1 MPTALS
7 ARARALLEKPVLA
20 HLATLMKDGSPQ
32 VSPLWVDTDGTNV
45 LVNTAEGR
53 IKSRNVRRDA
63 RVALSL
69 TDPEN
74 QYATL
79 LVRGRVVEVRAE
91 GAREH
96 IDKLSQKYVKR
107 AYTHRPGE
115 VRLILVIEPEL
126 VGGSGA

>member
-1 MPTALS
+1 MPNTLS
-7 ARARALLEKPVLA
+7 SKARALLEKAALV
-20 HLATLMKDGSPQ
+20 HLATVMKDGSPQ
-32 VSPLWVDTDGTNV
+32 VSPVWVDTDGTNI

-53 IKSRNVRRDA
+53 IKTRNVRRDA

-69 TDPEN
+69 TDPDN

-79 LVRGRVVEVRAE
+79 LIRGRVVEVRAQ
-91 GAREH
+91 GAKEH

-115 VRLILVIEPEL
+115 LRLILVIKPER

>member
-1 MPTALS
+1 MPATLS
-7 ARARALLEKPVLA
+7 AKARALLGKPALA

-32 VSPLWVDTDGTNV
+32 VSPVWVDTDGNRV

-53 IKSRNVRRDA
+53 IKSRNVRRDP

-79 LVRGRVVEVRAE
+79 LIRGRVAEIRAH

-96 IDKLSQKYVKR
+96 IDQLSQKYVKR
-107 AYTHRPGE
+107 AYAHRPGE
-115 VRLILVIEPEL
+115 VRLVLVIEPER